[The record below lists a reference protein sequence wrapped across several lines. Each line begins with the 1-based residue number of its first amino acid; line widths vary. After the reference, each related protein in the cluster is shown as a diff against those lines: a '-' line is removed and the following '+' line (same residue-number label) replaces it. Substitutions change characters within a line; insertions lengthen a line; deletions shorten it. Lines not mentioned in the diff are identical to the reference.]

1 MKEHL
6 DKVKI
11 AATKV
16 LTRMVLKALDDARL
30 QIEAQTMRFVGAKLP
45 PIKEES
51 PGIAERFM
59 QNLYNYFDEL
69 TTLTVKDTEI
79 EPEDYDSLSLVD
91 QDYLEA
97 MIAMEGMVRQLR
109 EVEVKG
115 AKTFQTRL
123 ETMFPNIH
131 IDATNNP
138 LDPEQVGDCFNESIR
153 PLGLKA
159 HYLLTIYREFN
170 KCVFQHY
177 GEVIEEANEAL
188 IELDVL
194 PNLDITARERELRK
208 AKRKEV
214 RAQLEAESKIKE
226 EQKAA
231 ELAGRGSGITPG
243 TTAAPAATPAPT
255 PASASA
261 SASASAPAEQINTE
275 MFSMMQTLINTLADK
290 QDSSHVLP
298 VSSNVPAGEVVADQ
312 QELQQQQAKLMNML
326 TDVQFSMIEGDS
338 DDDSDEAPNIDAR
351 SIGQSINESLQS
363 EASSGEMGALNPQS
377 INVINLVTLLYEA
390 IWNDNSL
397 PVVMKELM
405 GRTQISIMK
414 VALTDTTFF
423 DNENHAGRALI
434 NELALAGIAWTGSD
448 DPENDPVYAKIKQ
461 LVEQILNEADINN
474 DFLQGLVN
482 ELREFKAK
490 QLGTDASVE
499 RRILESADFS
509 QNLDDIHAYVS
520 QKINE
525 RVLKGYLDPSIR
537 KLLDTHLHDFL
548 VQLVLKE
555 GLNGTSW
562 KLIMSTIDVLIWT
575 VQADKQIGDRERFE
589 RINPRLL
596 DNLAKALEIGG
607 TSKTKITKIMRQL
620 KQMQEYSFHKAQ
632 LEATESQAAATGDLA
647 TKYSDQQ
654 RKEPAPLARDDPHLR
669 QVDKLPVGTWL
680 EFRGISGKP
689 VRCTL
694 ASIIDSIGKLFFAN
708 DQGEKVIELTRM
720 RLARE
725 LKNGSVKIVSTGSL
739 VDRAME
745 SVISNLKDSAAE
757 DGDSTQDIA
766 TA

>member
-6 DKVKI
+6 DKVKF

-30 QIEAQTMRFVGAKLP
+30 QIEAQAMRFVGAKLP

-59 QNLYNYFDEL
+59 QNLHNYFDEL

-109 EVEVKG
+109 EAGVKG
-115 AKTFQTRL
+115 AKSFETRL

-131 IDATNNP
+131 IDATNSP

-159 HYLLTIYREFN
+159 HYLLAIYREFN
-170 KCVFQHY
+170 KSVFHHY
-177 GEVIEEANEAL
+177 GEVIEEANHAL

-194 PNLDITARERELRK
+194 PNLDITARDRELRK

-214 RAQLEAESKIKE
+214 REQLEVETKLKK
-226 EQKAA
+226 EQKVA
-231 ELAGRGSGITPG
+231 EPPGSGIAAALEAVAP
-243 TTAAPAATPAPT
+243 APAATPAP
-255 PASASA
+255 AQ
-261 SASASAPAEQINTE
+261 QINTE
-275 MFSMMQTLINTLADK
+275 MFSMMQTLINTLANK
-290 QDSSHVLP
+290 QDSAHALP
-298 VSSNVPAGEVVADQ
+298 VRSNVPAGDVVADQ
-312 QELQQQQAKLMNML
+312 QELQQQQAKLMSML
-326 TDVQFSMIEGDS
+326 TDVQFSMIEGGS
-338 DDDSDEAPNIDAR
+338 DDDSNEAPNIDAR

-363 EASSGEMGALNPQS
+363 EISRGEMGAMDPQY

-390 IWNDNSL
+390 IWNDKSL
-397 PVVMKELM
+397 PVVMKELI

-423 DNENHAGRALI
+423 DNESHAGRALI

-448 DPENDPVYAKIKQ
+448 DPENDPVYAKVKK
-461 LVEQILNEADINN
+461 LVERVLKEAEIDNE
-474 DFLQGLVN
+474 FLQTLVD
-482 ELREFKAK
+482 ELREFKG
-490 QLGTDASVE
+490 QQSGTDALVE
-499 RRILESADFS
+499 RKILESADFS
-509 QNLDDIHAYVS
+509 QNLDGIHAFVS
-520 QKINE
+520 QKVNE
-525 RVLKGYLDPSIR
+525 RVLKGHLDPSIR

-555 GLNGTSW
+555 GLNGASW
-562 KLIMSTIDVLIWT
+562 KQIMSTIDVLIWT
-575 VQADKQIGDRERFE
+575 VQAEKQMGDRERFE

-607 TSKTKITKIMRQL
+607 ASKTKITKIMRQL
-620 KQMQEYSFHKAQ
+620 KQVQEYGFHKAQ
-632 LEATESQAAATGDLA
+632 LAATGSQTADAGDLA
-647 TKYSDQQ
+647 TEYSERQ
-654 RKEPAPLARDDPHLR
+654 RKEPAPLPRNDPHLH
-669 QVDKLPVGTWL
+669 QVGKLPVGTWL
-680 EFRGISGKP
+680 EFKGISGNP

-694 ASIIDSIGKLFFAN
+694 ASKIDSIGKLFFAN
-708 DQGEKVIELTRM
+708 NQGEKVVELTSM

-725 LKNGSVKIVSTGSL
+725 LKAGSVKIVSTGSL
-739 VDRAME
+739 VDWAME
-745 SVISNLKDSAAE
+745 SVISTLKDSAS
-757 DGDSTQDIA
+757 DDSDPTQDIV